1 MDTDKM
7 TPVVSELPVEP
18 SVKAEPHEARHENQP
33 AHGHK
38 HGRKHAHGS
47 EAKSQWLL
55 FNILIPLGI
64 VAGAI
69 AIVIVL
75 GSVEPAQRPP
85 EDATLAG
92 RMRALMPVRV
102 ERVRSLS
109 EFEQKLQ
116 LRVDG
121 TVVPFREV
129 RVATEVAGRIVFKS
143 DNCEAGA
150 IVNKGE
156 LLMKIDP
163 TDYELE
169 AQRLTRL
176 QEQEYEALGEVDQ
189 EMVNTKRLIEV
200 VKQDEVLQEREVE
213 RLRTMPSG
221 YASEGE
227 IDKAKRALLQ
237 ATQSRVTSE
246 NQLDLLRKRRSR
258 LEASE
263 RLAQA
268 QLELA
273 KQNLKRTEIVSP
285 IDGVIVSED
294 AELNSFVARGNPIVT
309 IEDTTKVE
317 VATSLRMDQLYWI
330 LDQKDRSKSGLS
342 NSGERRGYDLPETP
356 AIVEFQISGRGETAY
371 QWDARLMSYDGIGVD
386 ANTRTVPVR
395 IVVDNPQQ
403 FHQIAASKSNDKRV
417 FKADPTGP
425 TTLVRGM
432 FVTVKLLIEPQT
444 PLVVIPAEGLK
455 PGNRAWQFIPDPSVL
470 DVGKAEDA
478 QQSQADETNIDLD
491 IPPVKEPVKEPVEA
505 SDTETFD
512 PSQWE
517 AGRVVNRTSIFPV
530 DSLSIDGIDGLE
542 ETAPEEEAVVFGKR
556 KWWVCEVQDQSMV
569 GGAFVVVSPV
579 GSVDSDLIPARIQR
593 PELAESQSQ
602 TNGVATG
609 NILAKESAQ

>member
-1 MDTDKM
+1 M